1 MDSEGESLPLLFFLK
16 KKKIPRAS
24 AHPPKPAAATPIPAF
39 TPVDSS
45 LDPLSVSVGAAGW
58 GSGVVVIR
66 PGDVVIVVVGSEDV
80 VDVVLVV
87 EEVELD
93 DVVDVVELEVE
104 LGWDLGRIQK

>member
-45 LDPLSVSVGAAGW
+45 LDPLSVSVGAAG
-58 GSGVVVIR
+58 
-66 PGDVVIVVVGSEDV
+66 
-80 VDVVLVV
+80 
-87 EEVELD
+87 
-93 DVVDVVELEVE
+93 
-104 LGWDLGRIQK
+104 

>member
-1 MDSEGESLPLLFFLK
+1 
-16 KKKIPRAS
+16 
-24 AHPPKPAAATPIPAF
+24 
-39 TPVDSS
+39 
-45 LDPLSVSVGAAGW
+45 
-58 GSGVVVIR
+58 VIR

-93 DVVDVVELEVE
+93 DVVDVVDVVELEVE

>member
-1 MDSEGESLPLLFFLK
+1 M
-16 KKKIPRAS
+16 
-24 AHPPKPAAATPIPAF
+24 
-39 TPVDSS
+39 
-45 LDPLSVSVGAAGW
+45 
-58 GSGVVVIR
+58 
-66 PGDVVIVVVGSEDV
+66 VIVVVGSEDV

>member
-1 MDSEGESLPLLFFLK
+1 
-16 KKKIPRAS
+16 
-24 AHPPKPAAATPIPAF
+24 
-39 TPVDSS
+39 
-45 LDPLSVSVGAAGW
+45 
-58 GSGVVVIR
+58 VIR

>member
-1 MDSEGESLPLLFFLK
+1 M
-16 KKKIPRAS
+16 
-24 AHPPKPAAATPIPAF
+24 
-39 TPVDSS
+39 
-45 LDPLSVSVGAAGW
+45 
-58 GSGVVVIR
+58 IR

-93 DVVDVVELEVE
+93 DVVELEVE